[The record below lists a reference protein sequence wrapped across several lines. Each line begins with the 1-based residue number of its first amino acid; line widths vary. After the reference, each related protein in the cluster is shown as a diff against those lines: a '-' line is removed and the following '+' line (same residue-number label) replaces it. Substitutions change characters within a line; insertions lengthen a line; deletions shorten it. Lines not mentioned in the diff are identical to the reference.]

1 MGKLRGEGAC
11 PNPPEPSR
19 LTALGE
25 RGSCPQPAPAH
36 PVLCPCCP
44 GEGLPDASRSHL
56 SLSLVLPPA
65 PSPSLLA
72 HWHCSLAHRVPA
84 VVSNG
89 DAVDT
94 AFSGVRRS
102 SWKRKSS
109 RRSKCPA
116 PQVFAPGGLEAG
128 AGTTSESSSLDRESL
143 CGLLRAEGLSFPGVL
158 PWAQGGPAA
167 AHALE
172 LPPLLPDESHGPRG
186 DHTSVC
192 VSGP

>member
-1 MGKLRGEGAC
+1 M
-11 PNPPEPSR
+11 
-19 LTALGE
+19 
-25 RGSCPQPAPAH
+25 
-36 PVLCPCCP
+36 
-44 GEGLPDASRSHL
+44 
-56 SLSLVLPPA
+56 
-65 PSPSLLA
+65 
-72 HWHCSLAHRVPA
+72 
-84 VVSNG
+84 
-89 DAVDT
+89 DT

-128 AGTTSESSSLDRESL
+128 AETTSESSSLDRESL

-158 PWAQGGPAA
+158 PWAQGGPAT

-192 VSGP
+192 VLGP